1 MKINKLFLAMVI
13 GAGALASQFA
23 SAAPTTGNITF
34 NGALTAD
41 TCVVTNGTSGNITVT
56 LPTLPAA
63 NLSAGGTTAGS
74 TPFQIVLT
82 SCPTLIPVRAL
93 FSAGSAG
100 ITTDRLNN
108 TGSAGKVQI
117 QLLNSASTVM
127 TLSQTTAATQGDLQV
142 VTDATGAATL
152 KYTAQYYANG
162 GASSAG
168 SVTSNAVYTIVF
180 N

>member
-1 MKINKLFLAMVI
+1 MKINKLFLGMI
-13 GAGALASQFA
+13 LGAGVLVSQFA
-23 SAAPTTGNITF
+23 LAGPTTGNIIF

-56 LPTLPAA
+56 LPTLPVTSLGASGA
-63 NLSAGGTTAGS
+63 TAGS
-74 TPFQIVLT
+74 TPFQIVL
-82 SCPTLIPVRAL
+82 SKCPSLIPVRVL
-93 FSAGSAG
+93 YSLGSAG

-108 TGSAGKVQI
+108 SGSATNVQI
-117 QLLNSASTVM
+117 QLLNSASGVISLGQ
-127 TLSQTTAATQGDLQV
+127 LSAAAQGDVPV

-152 KYTAQYYANG
+152 AYTARYYANG
-162 GASSAG
+162 AAAGAG

>member
-1 MKINKLFLAMVI
+1 
-13 GAGALASQFA
+13 
-23 SAAPTTGNITF
+23 
-34 NGALTAD
+34 
-41 TCVVTNGTSGNITVT
+41 VT

-63 NLSAGGTTAGS
+63 SLGASGTTAGS

-82 SCPTLIPVRAL
+82 GCPTQIPVRSQ

-108 TGSAGKVQI
+108 TGSAGNVQI
-117 QLLNSASTVM
+117 QLLNSSSAPM
-127 TLSQTTAATQGDLQV
+127 MLSQATAATQGDVQV
-142 VTDATGAATL
+142 VTDPAGAATL
-152 KYTAQYYANG
+152 AYTARYYANG
-162 GASSAG
+162 GASTAG

>member
-1 MKINKLFLAMVI
+1 MKINKLFLAMIV
-13 GAGALASQFA
+13 GAGALVSQFA
-23 SAAPTTGNITF
+23 LATPTTGNISF

-41 TCVVTNGTSGNITVT
+41 TCIVTNGTAGNITVT

-63 NLSAGGTTAGS
+63 TLGTSGTTAGA

-82 SCPTLIPVRAL
+82 GCPTLIPVRSL

-108 TGSAGKVQI
+108 TGSATKVQI

-127 TLSQTTAATQGDLQV
+127 TLSQTTAATQGDLPV

-152 KYTAQYYANG
+152 KYTAQYVANG
-162 GASSAG
+162 GSSTAG